1 MKKWLVLFQTEAVLY
16 CWDVFGAF
24 YVRLPGLMLVL
35 FGSIYGNAPTAYFDG
50 LGSIDVGAGIL
61 RHDFWRW

>member
-16 CWDVFGAF
+16 CRDVFGAF
-24 YVRLPGLMLVL
+24 FTFAFPVLMLVL

-50 LGSIDVGAGIL
+50 LGHELGL
-61 RHDFWRW
+61 F